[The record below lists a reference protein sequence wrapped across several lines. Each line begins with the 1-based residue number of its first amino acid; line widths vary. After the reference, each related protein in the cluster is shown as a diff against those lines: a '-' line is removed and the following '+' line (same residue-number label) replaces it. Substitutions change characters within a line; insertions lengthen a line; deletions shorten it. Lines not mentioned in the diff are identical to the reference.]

1 MEERRALRLPL
12 GTLGSPHWVGAA
24 FYVASGDFGEDFELS
39 LDLRYCFQEYHLE
52 LDLLD
57 MLLHRGKAT
66 GTQAQTM
73 PTLISAT
80 LGTSNIRILL
90 KATSEN

>member
-1 MEERRALRLPL
+1 MKERRVLRLPL
-12 GTLGSPHWVGAA
+12 GTLGSPRWVGAT
-24 FYVASGDFGEDFELS
+24 FSVASGDFGEDFEFG
-39 LDLRYCFQEYHLE
+39 LDLRYCLQECHLE

-57 MLLHRGKAT
+57 MLLNRGKAT

-80 LGTSNIRILL
+80 LGTSNIRMLL
-90 KATSEN
+90 KAALES